1 MQLAIRHLLPAYF
14 TENTTQTSEI
24 WGKELV
30 FEKGE
35 LVKIVAPSGSGKSS
49 LINFLYGMRNDYNGV
64 ISYSGKNISQLSIEE
79 LASHRR
85 NHISIVFQDMKLFP
99 DQTVQENLEI
109 KRQLNHYH
117 PAEKIKE
124 MSERLGIGDRLAFK
138 CSTCSYGEQQ
148 RIAIIRSMLQPFD
161 ILLLDEPFSHLDKN
175 NAEKAMGLML
185 EETRARNATIIFVD
199 LERFAPFPFT
209 RLYHL

>member
-1 MQLAIRHLLPAYF
+1 MQLAIRNLLPGYF
-14 TENTTQTSEI
+14 NQNITETSGI

-35 LVKIVAPSGSGKSS
+35 FIKIVAPSGSGKTS
-49 LINFLYGMRNDYNGV
+49 LISFLYGIRNDYSGS
-64 ISYSGKNISQLSIEE
+64 ISYAGKSFNQFSKED
-79 LASHRR
+79 LAAYRSK
-85 NHISIVFQDMKLFP
+85 HISIVFQDMKLFA
-99 DQTVQENLEI
+99 DQTVLGNLEI
-109 KRQLNHYH
+109 KRQLNPYH

-124 MSERLGIGDRLAFK
+124 MAERLGIGDRLSFK

-148 RIAIIRSMLQPFD
+148 RIAIIRSLMQPYD

-175 NAEKAMGLML
+175 NSQKAMDLIM
-185 EETRARNATIIFVD
+185 EETKARSASIIFVD
-199 LERFAPFPFT
+199 LERYDPFPFT